1 MGNNNIQQQMHIESS
16 ETQAKASELHF
27 IAISLF
33 HFCPLVHLAF
43 DLHTAAKKKEK
54 KKKKTYRPF
63 G

>member
-1 MGNNNIQQQMHIESS
+1 MHIESS

-43 DLHTAAKKKEK
+43 DLHTAAKRKEK
-54 KKKKTYRPF
+54 KRKRKKTYRPF